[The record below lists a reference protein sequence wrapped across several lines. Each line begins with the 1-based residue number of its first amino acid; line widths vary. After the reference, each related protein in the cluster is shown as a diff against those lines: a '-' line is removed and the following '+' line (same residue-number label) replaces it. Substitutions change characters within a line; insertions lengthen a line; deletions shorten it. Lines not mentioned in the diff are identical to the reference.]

1 MKKLLG
7 YTFSL
12 LLTGLLQ
19 AQTIPVLTNGYTTGT
34 YKREQRI
41 ISKFKCATE
50 KPNDLQANMRTVGK
64 CYVRSNAAG
73 ETTAEYTY
81 TEISGIRREDGKVSD
96 LGNPIEDKTEYAYKV
111 IYDQNGRANYVQGR
125 EVYMD
130 AVMNDNLHDL
140 TEGSYFMYFLHNT
153 APRKIGDTWKT
164 DMFSYPLTEHIPMDL
179 TFSKVENTPEGAT
192 AARVDISGNV
202 EFKDHTGMILDE
214 MYEMNL
220 SGNITGYMHVDMK
233 TNRILRIKAVL
244 NLKGTVLKNGINKDY
259 DMEIKINEW
268 EMNPLGK

>member
-1 MKKLLG
+1 MKKYIFQLITLLLLG
-7 YTFSL
+7 NIS
-12 LLTGLLQ
+12 
-19 AQTIPVLTNGYTTGT
+19 AQTIPVLTNGYTAGT

-41 ISKFKCATE
+41 ISKFKSPTQQ
-50 KPNDLQANMRTVGK
+50 PNDLQANMRTVGK

-111 IYDQNGRANYVQGR
+111 VYGTDGRAQYVQGR
-125 EVYMD
+125 DVYMD

-140 TEGSYFMYFLHNT
+140 TEGAYFMYFLYNES
-153 APRKIGDTWKT
+153 PRQIGDKWTT
-164 DMFSYPLTEHIPMDL
+164 DMFSYPLTEHIPMNL
-179 TFSKVENTPEGAT
+179 TFSKVETTPEGKT
-192 AARVDISGNV
+192 AARIDISGNM
-202 EFKDHTGMILDE
+202 EYKEHFGMILNE
-214 MYEMNL
+214 LFEMNL
-220 SGNITGYMHVDMK
+220 EGNITGYMHVDMK

-244 NLKGTVLKNGINKDY
+244 NLSGDVIKEGKKQPYT
-259 DMEIKINEW
+259 MEVKINEW

>member
-1 MKKLLG
+1 MKKYILQLISIFLLG
-7 YTFSL
+7 NSFS
-12 LLTGLLQ
+12 
-19 AQTIPVLTNGYTTGT
+19 QTIPVLTNGYTTAT

-41 ISKFKCATE
+41 ISKFKSPSQ
-50 KPNDLQANMRTVGK
+50 KPYDLQANMRTVGK

-111 IYDQNGRANYVQGR
+111 IYGTDGRTNHVQGR

-140 TEGSYFMYFLHNT
+140 TEGAYFMYFLHNE

-179 TFSKVENTPEGAT
+179 TFSKVETTPEGKT
-192 AARVDISGNV
+192 AARVDISGNM
-202 EFKDHTGMILDE
+202 EYKDHFGMILDE
-214 MYEMNL
+214 LYEMNL
-220 SGNITGYMHVDMK
+220 TGNISGYMHVDMK

-244 NLKGTVLKNGINKDY
+244 NLKGDVIKEGKNEPYEI
-259 DMEIKINEW
+259 EIKINEW